1 MGSDHSDIYSGK
13 ALLSSLYIKGNTI
26 AFLEELEISSA
37 FVGFNNNLYQSI
49 NQSKYLF
56 FLIIF

>member
-1 MGSDHSDIYSGK
+1 VTLYSGK
-13 ALLSSLYIKGNTI
+13 ALLSSLYIKGNPI
-26 AFLEELEISSA
+26 AFPEELEISSA
-37 FVGFNNNLYQSI
+37 FIDVDNNLYQNK